1 MKFENIVK
9 IALVS
14 VVIYILLT
22 VGFCA
27 IATNAI
33 AETYPMTTVV
43 VSLDYDVDTVIVED
57 FNGNL
62 WEIEGCEDWQ
72 LFDICSMIMDDN
84 NTSIIYDDTIITYR
98 YDGWIECV

>member
-1 MKFENIVK
+1 MKNIVK
-9 IALVS
+9 VVLVS
-14 VVIYILLT
+14 TLVYILLT

-33 AETYPMTTVV
+33 AETYPMATVV
-43 VSLDYDVDTVIVED
+43 VSLDYDADIMTVED

-72 LFDICSMIMDDN
+72 LFDVCSMIMDDN
-84 NTSIIYDDTIITYR
+84 NTSIIFGKTP
-98 YDGWIECV
+98 